1 MTIRPTHPDGRP
13 LTVKEYY
20 ARAGARKT
28 QRAAKAAWLWPKRAA
43 EAPPAAVRPRRRPP
57 TDRQRLRGRLDA
69 LWALVVKKRDR
80 RLWPNCR
87 ICGGRPI
94 EVAYHIVPRGDDATR
109 WALDNGVGACAP
121 CNRGEQLNRSRY
133 RAKHVRLFGEAK
145 MRDLEARARQT
156 VKYSQADLQQMHDDL
171 KALLSAG

>member
-13 LTVKEYY
+13 LTLKEYY
-20 ARAGARKT
+20 ARAGARKA
-28 QRAAKAAWLWPKRAA
+28 QRAGKAAWLWAKRPTKATAA
-43 EAPPAAVRPRRRPP
+43 SVRRPQRPP
-57 TDRQRLRGRLDA
+57 TPRQRLRARLDA

-80 RLWPNCR
+80 KVWVNCR

-133 RAKHVRLFGEAK
+133 RSKHVRLFGESK

-156 VKYSQADLQQMHDDL
+156 VKYSLADLQQMHDGL
-171 KALLSAG
+171 QALLGAG